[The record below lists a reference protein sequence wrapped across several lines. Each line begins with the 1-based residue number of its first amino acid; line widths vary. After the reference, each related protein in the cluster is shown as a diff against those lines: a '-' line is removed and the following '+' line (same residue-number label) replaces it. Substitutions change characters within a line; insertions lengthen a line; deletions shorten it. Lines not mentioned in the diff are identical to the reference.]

1 MEMKDIAIVIKFW
14 DLEGLVMKAG
24 QKAATV
30 WIGVDIGT
38 TGARAVAYH
47 SDGTAI
53 CTAAELYPLY
63 TPHPSWAEQKV
74 SEIHAAV
81 EMVIEKAAKLLACQ
95 GKTADGIALSTVM
108 HSFMALDEGH
118 RPISEMMTWADS
130 RSSELVRLMRQDEAL
145 CHAFYQK
152 TCCPVHATYPLSKIL
167 WLRQNRPE
175 IFSRMQFV
183 GSIKDY
189 MFKQLTNEWVL
200 DRSTASASGIYNAHT
215 LTWDEE
221 ILRYLQL
228 DESAMPR
235 VVSTMHG
242 QALSKA
248 AAGRL
253 ALPEGIPVVIGATD
267 GVLVNVGIGAVED
280 GQLSATIGTSGALRM
295 LTKEP
300 RIDAKGR
307 TWCYNLTDELWVA
320 GGAINNGGITL
331 RWLRDEVFQYDEA
344 ALKIKGQDPYDL
356 MTLAAGKIPAGADG
370 LILLPFFTGER
381 APHWNS
387 DLRAAFFGLSL
398 KHQRAHLIRATLEGV
413 CYSLNSVMAALRDF
427 GEVKDIRVSGSFTK
441 SPLWLQIMA
450 DVFNEKITLPTI
462 SEGAAFGAA
471 VLGFIS
477 EGTIKNITEA
487 AKLAQVAKIY
497 RPDAERTAVYQELYA
512 IYERLYQKLEPE
524 FKEIVDYQNRR

>member
-1 MEMKDIAIVIKFW
+1 MKV
-14 DLEGLVMKAG
+14 G
-24 QKAATV
+24 QKAQSV

-38 TGARAVAYH
+38 TGVRAVIYQ
-47 SDGTAI
+47 SDGTAL
-53 CTAAELYPLY
+53 CTAAEIYPLY
-63 TPHPSWAEQKV
+63 TPHPSWAEQKAP
-74 SEIHAAV
+74 EIHAAV
-81 EMVIEKAAKLLACQ
+81 EAVVRKAASLLASK
-95 GKTADGIALSTVM
+95 GKTANGVALSTVM
-108 HSFMALDEGH
+108 HSFMALDEAH

-130 RSSELVRLMRQDEAL
+130 RSSEVVRQMRQDQAL
-145 CHAFYQK
+145 CHCFYQK
-152 TCCPVHATYPLSKIL
+152 TCCPAHAAYPLSKIL
-167 WLRQNRPE
+167 WLRQHRPE
-175 IFSRMQFV
+175 IFARMRFV

-189 MFKQLTNEWVL
+189 TFLQLTDEWIL

-215 LTWDEE
+215 LQWDEE
-221 ILRYLQL
+221 ILRYLQI

-235 VVSTMHG
+235 VVSTMHH
-242 QALSKA
+242 QPLSKA
-248 AAGRL
+248 AAERL
-253 ALPEGIPVVIGATD
+253 QLTEGIPVVIGATD

-344 ALKIKGQDPYDL
+344 ALKAEGKDTYDV
-356 MTLAAGKIPAGADG
+356 MTRLAGEIPAGADG

-413 CYSLNSVMAALRDF
+413 CYSMNSVMAALRDF
-427 GEVKDIRVSGSFTK
+427 GEIKDIRVSGSFTK

-450 DVFNEKITLPTI
+450 DVFNEKITLPSI

-487 AKLAQVAKIY
+487 AKLVQAAKIY
-497 RPDAERTAVYQELYA
+497 QPIADHVAVYQNMYA
-512 IYERLYQKLEPE
+512 LYERIYQKLEPE
-524 FKEIVDYQNRR
+524 FKEIVDYQNRLPK